1 MVNDDRYRHS
11 SNDRHLCAISPPV
24 LGISAIGQNCRPD
37 DVRYRV
43 LERRAFK
50 GPAMRI
56 RFALII
62 AIVTGT
68 AVLSACAT
76 KRSEQDARRDYE
88 QSVADYE
95 NCLAANQMSTCEG
108 ERRIMKAN
116 KKVLSA
122 TMQRTGR

>member
-1 MVNDDRYRHS
+1 
-11 SNDRHLCAISPPV
+11 
-24 LGISAIGQNCRPD
+24 
-37 DVRYRV
+37 
-43 LERRAFK
+43 
-50 GPAMRI
+50 MRI
-56 RFALII
+56 RFALTV

-122 TMQRTGR
+122 TAQRTGR